1 MSCCFSKSSK
11 SSNKKSQLH
20 IAVLEGDMDKVR
32 LILQNDVE
40 ALGICYYVIVT
51 KAHFRKPCINKTQV

>member
-1 MSCCFSKSSK
+1 MSCCFFKGPK
-11 SSNKKSQLH
+11 SSNEKSQLH

-40 ALGICYYVIVT
+40 SLGMCYYVIVT
-51 KAHFRKPCINKTQV
+51 KVHFKKPCKN